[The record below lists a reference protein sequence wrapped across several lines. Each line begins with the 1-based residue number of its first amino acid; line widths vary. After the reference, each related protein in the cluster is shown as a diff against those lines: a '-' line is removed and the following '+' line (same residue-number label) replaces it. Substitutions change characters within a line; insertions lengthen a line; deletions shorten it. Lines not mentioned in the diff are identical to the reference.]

1 MAGGV
6 PLQVAVA
13 ELDQWRRA
21 AKSLAILDV
30 REPWERDIC
39 GFDGSLN
46 IPMGELPD
54 RIGELP
60 RDRPVVVVCHHGM
73 RSLQATQWLRAQG
86 HDGACNLQ
94 GGIDAWASQIDGSM
108 KRY

>member
-1 MAGGV
+1 MAEPV
-6 PLQVAVA
+6 PLQIEVGD
-13 ELDQWRRA
+13 LDRWKRDA
-21 AKSLAILDV
+21 HALAILDV

-46 IPMGELPD
+46 IPMAELPG
-54 RIGELP
+54 RLGELP

-73 RSLQATQWLRAQG
+73 RSLHATQWLRAQG
-86 HDGACNLQ
+86 HDQACNLQ
-94 GGIDAWASQIDGSM
+94 GGIDAWASQIDSSM